1 MSGENAQ
8 VIVSDNS
15 KSQAPSSPGARLA
28 ILVCLASLLAVAGC
42 SKRQDSQAA
51 QAVPVPVVVA
61 TVVQKTVPVQVRAIG
76 SVESYST
83 VAIKSQISGEVTAVH
98 FREGQDV
105 RKGNLLFSIDRRSF
119 EAAVQQAEANLA
131 RDRALAEGAR
141 VELNRYTKLVEA
153 GVVAQEQYDHFR
165 TQAGAADAAVRADQA
180 AVEKAKLDLQYC
192 SIYSPIDGRT
202 GSLMVHAGNLVKAND
217 VPVLVVINQINPIYV
232 NFALPEQYLADVK
245 KYMAAGTLKVRAV
258 IPDDPQRPEQG
269 TLSFIDNAVDS
280 ATGTIHMKATFAN
293 RERRLWP
300 GLFVN
305 VVLTLTAQPNAIVV
319 PAPALQTGQSGQ
331 YVYVVKSDNT
341 VESRLVV
348 PGKTVNNE
356 TVIEKGLQPGEVV
369 VTDGQIRLVPK
380 AKVVIKNAV

>member
-105 RKGNLLFSIDRRSF
+105 RKGNLLFSIDRRPF
-119 EAAVQQAEANLA
+119 EAALQQAEANLA

-165 TQAGAADAAVRADQA
+165 TQAGAADAAVRADLA